1 MSNEPLESI
10 NPVKPPTVNKN
21 KKPMAQTRGERKLN
35 FPYQRV
41 DSQLNILIPVGI
53 AIIMVALV
61 K

>member
-1 MSNEPLESI
+1 
-10 NPVKPPTVNKN
+10 
-21 KKPMAQTRGERKLN
+21 MAHTRGERKLS

>member
-1 MSNEPLESI
+1 
-10 NPVKPPTVNKN
+10 
-21 KKPMAQTRGERKLN
+21 MAQTRGERKLN